1 MRITFVSGKF
11 LPDAPRQLDP
21 VEAGHDQVCDYEVRP
36 LTSHER
42 RGLPARFSFPYD
54 DDRVRHRTEEG
65 SDHLAVVGC
74 VVGHDDGHRHRPAPS
89 VRTGRELN
97 ATGVPDHACS
107 HGVDLQYEDGAA
119 GNNLL
124 TLSEHQERKA
134 AGERKVRNASRSLT
148 ARGLLPTTSLAGS
161 SGAPS

>member
-1 MRITFVSGKF
+1 MRITFVSEKF

-42 RGLPARFSFPYD
+42 QGLLAIFSFAYD
-54 DDRVRHRTEEG
+54 DDRIRDRTEEG

-89 VRTGRELN
+89 VELV
-97 ATGVPDHACS
+97 AS
-107 HGVDLQYEDGAA
+107 KLQPVCQTR
-119 GNNLL
+119 L
-124 TLSEHQERKA
+124 QPW
-134 AGERKVRNASRSLT
+134 
-148 ARGLLPTTSLAGS
+148 RGLAVRGGSDREQFTYAIRASGKERTCARTEGAERLA
-161 SGAPS
+161 